1 MKHYEMTLSPNNLS
15 MVRKILTEAKKEHIY
30 FIAKRVIMAI
40 YFDCLVTDN
49 YSMDD
54 FQSKIYSHLK
64 RLFDIP
70 RYELCYDFGTLNPK
84 MTQRL
89 KKMVF
94 YTPNPTPERYR
105 RHMESGYFYG
115 HPIRLIWNN
124 SPAMGELEK
133 EINRDYYNKQEQMKR
148 WKNSYTEDGW
158 RIMPRHC
165 YGYIDDDDPWF
176 WD

>member
-54 FQSKIYSHLK
+54 FQSRIYAHLK

-70 RYELCYDFGTLNPK
+70 RYELCYDFGTLV
-84 MTQRL
+84 
-89 KKMVF
+89 KKYV
-94 YTPNPTPERYR
+94 PWLDENNVPCVHELVDD
-105 RHMESGYFYG
+105 EYFYNVG
-115 HPIRLIWNN
+115 T
-124 SPAMGELEK
+124 G
-133 EINRDYYNKQEQMKR
+133 
-148 WKNSYTEDGW
+148 TF
-158 RIMPRHC
+158 
-165 YGYIDDDDPWF
+165 GYIDLEGNTHDA
-176 WD
+176 